1 MGAPFHDAEA
11 FLSALAPDGEL
22 TFQTFDDAKS
32 GTKGLS
38 RVLHGSF
45 GQHANRLEAL
55 NDRGAGCFVMVNR
68 GDMTGRKQHNV
79 QAARAVFLDLDG
91 APLEP
96 VMAAPL
102 TPAITCESSPG
113 KYHAYWPVADMPLSA
128 FRMAQRALAAKYSGD
143 PKVCDLPRVMR
154 IPGFMHRKATPHRSR
169 LLHCDPVK
177 PWIWSDF
184 AERMDLVNQSQKPD
198 AGVYVEGGRNEAM
211 FRFACGLRSQ
221 GLPHDDALHR
231 TNVANAGRCIPPLD
245 GAEVAAIVS
254 SAYKGDQKGFVALPN
269 ALYDSP
275 RFQRLSSDAKVLVLA
290 LARKHNGNN
299 NGRLTFTT
307 ADASRQGIS
316 TRRRRNAVTE
326 AIEAGFVDMIQASS
340 TGRPGHRATPDFFA
354 LPHLQ

>member
-1 MGAPFHDAEA
+1 MGDPFRDAEA

-22 TFQTFDDAKS
+22 TFQTFDEAKPER
-32 GTKGLS
+32 KELR
-38 RVLHGSF
+38 RVLHGRF
-45 GQHANRLEAL
+45 GQHANRLEDL

-68 GDMTGRKQHNV
+68 GDMKGRKERNV
-79 QAARAVFLDLDG
+79 QAVRALFLDLDG

-96 VMAAPL
+96 IMAAPL

-128 FRMAQRALAAKYSGD
+128 FRMAQRALAAKYGGD

-154 IPGFMHRKATPHRSR
+154 IPGFMHRKATPYQSR
-169 LLHCDPVK
+169 LLHRDPAK

-184 AERMDLVNQSQKPD
+184 AECMGLVCQSLKPD
-198 AGVYVEGGRNEAM
+198 AGVYVEGGRNDAM

-221 GLPHDDALHR
+221 GLPHDEALHR

-245 GAEVAAIVS
+245 GSEVAAIVS
-254 SAYKGDQKGFVALPN
+254 SAFKGDQMGFVALPH

-290 LARKHNGNN
+290 LARKHNGKN

-307 ADASRQGIS
+307 VDASRQGIS
-316 TRRRRNAVTE
+316 TRRRRNAVME
-326 AIEAGFVDMIQASS
+326 AIEAGFVNMIQASS

>member
-1 MGAPFHDAEA
+1 MVGPFHNAEA

-32 GTKGLS
+32 GARGLS
-38 RVLHGSF
+38 RVLHGRF
-45 GQHANRLEAL
+45 GQHANRLEDL
-55 NDRGAGCFVMVNR
+55 NERGAGCFVMVNR
-68 GDMTGRKQHNV
+68 GDMGGRKERNV
-79 QAARAVFLDLDG
+79 QAVRALFLDLDG

-102 TPAITCESSPG
+102 PPPITCESSPG

-128 FRMAQRALAAKYSGD
+128 FRMAQRALAAKYGGD

-154 IPGFMHRKATPHRSR
+154 MPGFLHRKATPYRSR
-169 LLHCDPVK
+169 LLHCDFVK

-184 AERMDLVNQSQKPD
+184 AECMGLVGQSPKPD
-198 AGVYVEGGRNEAM
+198 AGLYVEGGRNDAM

-221 GLPHDDALHR
+221 GLPHDEALHR

-275 RFQRLSSDAKVLVLA
+275 GFQMLSSDAKVFVLA
-290 LARKHNGNN
+290 LARKHYGSN
-299 NGRLTFTT
+299 NGRLTFTME
-307 ADASRQGIS
+307 DAARIGMSP
-316 TRRRRNAVTE
+316 RRRRNAV
-326 AIEAGFVDMIQASS
+326 IEATDSRIVDLTQASA

-354 LPHLQ
+354 LPHLK